1 MLEEMR
7 VYTMERIKERRDF
20 CSKWRHNYG
29 HLIKKRFDEYKKD
42 GVEWS
47 VHWNGEGGCEVKKRR
62 LQYTVNLKKKQ
73 CSCRGWQLSGIPY
86 AHACCAIWHDEGDLD
101 DYVSKWFHPQT
112 FLKAYKFALQPING
126 PHEWKRSGLEPI
138 LPPLARKMSGRPK
151 TTRKKL
157 KGEPKTKGGH
167 LSRASNINTCSLC
180 KKEGH
185 NKRRCP
191 FKASGSVKEPTIEKN
206 KGKQPSME
214 KSRGKRSAMDKN
226 KGKQPA
232 NEKEKVP
239 MRETGSSKP
248 IRIRKPSIKGYGLLT
263 NLKTGQRTW
272 HGLTSNRGITIGG
285 PSSNNPPPLRKR
297 KASKANVRS

>member
-1 MLEEMR
+1 MR
-7 VYTMERIKERRDF
+7 VYTMERIKERKDF

-42 GVEWS
+42 GVEWR
-47 VHWNGEGGCEVKKRR
+47 VHWNGEGGCEVKKGR
-62 LQYTVNLKKKQ
+62 
-73 CSCRGWQLSGIPY
+73 
-86 AHACCAIWHDEGDLD
+86 GDLD

-112 FLKAYKFALQPING
+112 FLKAYKYALQPIKG

-138 LPPLARKMSGRPK
+138 LPPPARKMPGRPK
-151 TTRKKL
+151 TSRTKL

-167 LSRASNINTCSLC
+167 LSRAGNINTCSLC

-191 FKASGSVKEPTIEKN
+191 FKASGSAKEINQEPAIEKN
-206 KGKQPSME
+206 KRKQPSME
-214 KSRGKRSAMDKN
+214 KNRGKRLAMDKN

-239 MRETGSSKP
+239 MREIGSSKP

-263 NLKTGQRTW
+263 NLKTGQQTW
-272 HGLTSNRGITIGG
+272 HGFTSDRGITIGG

-297 KASKANVRS
+297 KASKASVRSEESMKKKKK